1 MIRAL
6 NREIPQE
13 HISTRASTKI
23 GSNYVDNIIDET
35 DVQQLGEKTILD
47 ENGGSIIM
55 SSLWKDQRA
64 VIVFLRHFG

>member
-1 MIRAL
+1 M
-6 NREIPQE
+6 
-13 HISTRASTKI
+13 
-23 GSNYVDNIIDET
+23 DNIIDEIIDET
-35 DVQQLGEKTILD
+35 NVQELGEKTILD